1 MPSLA
6 DFVDRAQIA
15 ALRRPIKEASGL
27 PAVVYTSEA
36 FFELERKTLLP
47 KQWMAVAYGHEIPE
61 AGDAMP
67 LKVLG
72 LPVMLVRGADGSLRA
87 FHNVCRHRGTMV
99 LKEPVK
105 RAKTLRCPYHS
116 WTYDLEGNLRARPL
130 WDGRE
135 DPAEDRLVSIPC
147 REWVDIVY
155 LNLSGDAEPFED
167 YFGFLSERWKPYD
180 FDALQ
185 ACGSREWEVATN
197 WKLFALGV
205 VEPYHEPFIH
215 PQIVKIIEDPET
227 GAKKMDNDTFDAHL
241 EKNCIGVVTPIE
253 DRDFDLA
260 HGLPFLPGPPEGF
273 KRNMDI
279 FLMFPTGVV
288 VLARDHILNMIAT
301 PTAADKMRVKV
312 ALYAS
317 AEAVADPKLNDARA
331 ALFDDWV
338 EIMEQDIE
346 ALTLQ
351 LEGHRSPIADQAKFS
366 PFWESSAHYFE
377 KHVVDLLEKG

>member
-1 MPSLA
+1 M
-6 DFVDRAQIA
+6 
-15 ALRRPIKEASGL
+15 
-27 PAVVYTSEA
+27 
-36 FFELERKTLLP
+36 
-47 KQWMAVAYGHEIPE
+47 
-61 AGDAMP
+61 
-67 LKVLG
+67 
-72 LPVMLVRGADGSLRA
+72 
-87 FHNVCRHRGTMV
+87 
-99 LKEPVK
+99 
-105 RAKTLRCPYHS
+105 
-116 WTYDLEGNLRARPL
+116 
-130 WDGRE
+130 
-135 DPAEDRLVSIPC
+135 AEDRLVSIPC

-205 VEPYHEPFIH
+205 VEPYHEPFLH

-279 FLMFPTGVV
+279 FLA
-288 VLARDHILNMIAT
+288 AR
-301 PTAADKMRVKV
+301 RC
-312 ALYAS
+312 S
-317 AEAVADPKLNDARA
+317 
-331 ALFDDWV
+331 
-338 EIMEQDIE
+338 
-346 ALTLQ
+346 
-351 LEGHRSPIADQAKFS
+351 
-366 PFWESSAHYFE
+366 
-377 KHVVDLLEKG
+377 